1 VRLLLIRH
9 GQTPSNVLGSLDTAA
24 PGPGLTELGEEQAAA
39 VPSALRDE
47 NIQGIYVSRLIRTRL
62 TAEPLSAARG
72 IDVVVHAG
80 VHEIEAGALEG
91 KTDIESVKAYIGAVV
106 EWGSGR
112 LDARIPGGHDGH
124 EFFGRYDAAVA
135 DVSGAHDDSA
145 VIFSHGAAIRAW
157 VGARALNVSGEFT
170 LTHPLDNTGIAV
182 LEGSAERGWNLVSWA
197 GAPIGGEQLA
207 DTLAP
212 DPTGDA
218 VAE

>member
-24 PGPGLTELGEEQAAA
+24 PGPGLTELGGQQAVA
-39 VPSALRDE
+39 VPNALRDE
-47 NIQGIYVSRLIRTRL
+47 NIQAIYASRLVRTEL

-72 IDVVVHAG
+72 IDVVVHDG
-80 VHEIEAGALEG
+80 VHEIEAGDLEG
-91 KTDIESVKAYIGAVV
+91 NTDAESVKAYIGTVV
-106 EWGSGR
+106 EWGTGH

-135 DVSGAHDDSA
+135 QVSAAHDDAA

-170 LTHPLDNTGIAV
+170 LKHPLDNTGIAI
-182 LEGSAERGWNLVSWA
+182 LEGSVAQGWNLVSWA

-207 DTLAP
+207 DALAP
-212 DPTGDA
+212 DPTGEA
-218 VAE
+218 VDR